1 MSARTSVPI
10 SANPL
15 RGLQPLPKYHHAWP
29 PDPIYLANGS
39 AGFMDGLLHDY
50 VRITGSC
57 NLPLNSQP
65 AVLRARVD
73 VCVQICTAV
82 AANRSRDAPPVLAVQ
97 WSPWFHAFPSA
108 DPTVR
113 GSAEQAELA
122 LYGSLLSNLSSRL
135 AATPV
140 QLGAVLLDSEK
151 FSFNENSSAVY
162 TAELT
167 RKHDLVYNLTRSY
180 FPAARIEMYDRG
192 GMEPCALSSVPVRAG
207 TSTRD
212 CPL

>member
-65 AVLRARVD
+65 TVLRARVD
-73 VCVQICTAV
+73 VCVQICSAV
-82 AANRSRDAPPVLAVQ
+82 AANRSAQ
-97 WSPWFHAFPSA
+97 
-108 DPTVR
+108 
-113 GSAEQAELA
+113 
-122 LYGSLLSNLSSRL
+122 
-135 AATPV
+135 
-140 QLGAVLLDSEK
+140 
-151 FSFNENSSAVY
+151 
-162 TAELT
+162 
-167 RKHDLVYNLTRSY
+167 
-180 FPAARIEMYDRG
+180 AAR
-192 GMEPCALSSVPVRAG
+192 AASS
-207 TSTRD
+207 
-212 CPL
+212 